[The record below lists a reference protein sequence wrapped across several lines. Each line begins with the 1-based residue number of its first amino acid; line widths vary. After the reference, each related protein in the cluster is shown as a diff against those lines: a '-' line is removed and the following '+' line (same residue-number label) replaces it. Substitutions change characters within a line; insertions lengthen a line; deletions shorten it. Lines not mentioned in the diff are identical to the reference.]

1 MWARCGVC
9 QKNLESQADQF
20 IQMAGKQ
27 QSVEQPALSPAT
39 DQLCRLLSSG
49 LNQESDEASRSSPE
63 MVTRG
68 TIARIRAHRR
78 GQETSAPNKSN
89 NLQAAQ
95 FGIVSALLKARN
107 AK

>member
-9 QKNLESQADQF
+9 QKILESHADQF
-20 IQMAGKQ
+20 IQMVGKQ
-27 QSVEQPALSPAT
+27 QSLERPALSSAT
-39 DQLCRLLSSG
+39 DLLCRFLSPDLS
-49 LNQESDEASRSSPE
+49 QESDEASRSSPE

-68 TIARIRAHRR
+68 IIARIRAHRR

-89 NLQAAQ
+89 NLRAAQ
-95 FGIVSALLKARN
+95 FGIVSALLNARN